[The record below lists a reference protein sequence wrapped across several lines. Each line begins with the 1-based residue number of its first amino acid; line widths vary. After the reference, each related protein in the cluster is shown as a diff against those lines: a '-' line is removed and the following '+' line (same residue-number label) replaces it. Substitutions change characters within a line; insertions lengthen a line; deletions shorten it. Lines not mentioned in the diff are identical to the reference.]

1 MKKDFDKPIFLD
13 VTNVSSGDKD
23 KDARYIEEI
32 RRLCD
37 EQAFG
42 VLSAYGAGEASASLI
57 TFATS
62 SDIDHIIFLTP
73 RNTTKYDHIIEHNSV
88 AILIDNRADHPD
100 GINQISALTITGTA
114 TILGSGANAGRED
127 RDKWMNLFLKK
138 HPNLLDFAHASSTV
152 IVVVAVSRCV
162 YVSKFQEVFEWNKV

>member
-1 MKKDFDKPIFLD
+1 MKKDYDKPIFLD
-13 VTNVSSGDKD
+13 VTNVASRDQAIED
-23 KDARYIEEI
+23 RYIDEI
-32 RRLCD
+32 KRLCD

-42 VLSAYGAGEASASLI
+42 VLSAHGAEEASASLI

-62 SDIDHIIFLTP
+62 SAIDQIIFLTP
-73 RNTTKYDHIIEHNSV
+73 RNTTKYDHILENNSV

-100 GINQISALTITGTA
+100 SINQISALTITGTA
-114 TILGSGANAGRED
+114 TILGGGEYAGRENSE
-127 RDKWMNLFLKK
+127 KWMDLFLKK
-138 HPNLLDFAHASSTV
+138 HPNLVDFANAPSTV